1 MKCPE
6 CGGTTTESI
15 GSHSYIGSELPHV
28 ILQGVKIYDCKE
40 CGHGGVVI
48 KKLAELHRV
57 LAKSVAKAPHKLDPG
72 EICFLRKHLGWSG
85 RDFARH
91 FGVSPETVSR
101 WENGKK
107 AMGPT
112 AERLLR
118 LLALTYDPVDEY
130 PLPDEF
136 GARPTRLEV
145 QASLRRKWRVA
156 FTLGLPPTARSG

>member
-6 CGGTTTESI
+6 CGASMAESI
-15 GSHSYIGSELPHV
+15 GTHPYIGAELPNLV
-28 ILQGVKIYDCKE
+28 LVGVKIRTCPE
-40 CGHGGVVI
+40 CGHSSVAI

-57 LAKSVAKAPHKLDPG
+57 LARSIAKAAHKLDPG

-91 FGVSPETVSR
+91 FGVSAETVSR

-118 LLALTYDPVDEY
+118 LFALTYDPVDEY
-130 PLPDEF
+130 PLPDQF
-136 GARPTRLEV
+136 DTRPRHLEIN
-145 QASLRRKWRVA
+145 ASLRRKWSVA
-156 FTLGLPPTARSG
+156 FA

>member
-1 MKCPE
+1 MNCPE
-6 CGGTTTESI
+6 CGGTLTERS
-15 GSHSYIGSELPHV
+15 GNHRYIGAELPDV
-28 ILQGVKIYDCKE
+28 VLVAVKIRTCAQCD
-40 CGHGGVVI
+40 HRSVVI

-57 LAKSVAKAPHKLDPG
+57 LAKGVATAPHKLAPG

-85 RDFARH
+85 QDFARH
-91 FGVSPETVSR
+91 FGVTAETVSR

-118 LLALTYDPVDEY
+118 WLALTYDPVEAY

-136 GARPTRLEV
+136 VTRPRGLEV
-145 QASLRRKWRVA
+145 QVSLHRKWSIEFA
-156 FTLGLPPTARSG
+156 

>member
-1 MKCPE
+1 MRKI
-6 CGGTTTESI
+6 GTACTQ
-15 GSHSYIGSELPHV
+15 SHRYIGDELPNV
-28 ILQGVKIYDCKE
+28 VFLGVKIRTCAE
-40 CGHGGVVI
+40 CGHSSVTI
-48 KKLAELHRV
+48 KKLADLHRV

-118 LLALTYDPVDEY
+118 VLALTYDPLDEY
-130 PLPDEF
+130 PLPDRFET
-136 GARPTRLEV
+136 RPRHLEV
-145 QASLRRKWRVA
+145 QASLRRKWSVEYA
-156 FTLGLPPTARSG
+156 

>member
-6 CGGTTTESI
+6 CSGAITESI
-15 GSHSYIGSELPHV
+15 GSRRYIGDELPNV
-28 ILQGVKIYDCKE
+28 VLLGVKIRTCAE
-40 CGHGGVVI
+40 CGHNSVII
-48 KKLAELHRV
+48 KKLADLHRV

-118 LLALTYDPVDEY
+118 LLALTYDPVDKY
-130 PLPDEF
+130 PLPDESRT
-136 GARPTRLEV
+136 RPTRLEV
-145 QASLRRKWRVA
+145 QASLHRKWSVA
-156 FTLGLPPTARSG
+156 FA

>member
-6 CGGTTTESI
+6 CGGAVTEST
-15 GSHSYIGSELPHV
+15 GNHRYIGNELPNV
-28 ILQGVKIYDCKE
+28 VLLGVKIRTCAE
-40 CGHGGVVI
+40 CGHSSVTI
-48 KKLAELHRV
+48 KKLAGLHRV
-57 LAKSVAKAPHKLDPG
+57 LATCLAEAPHKLDPG

-130 PLPDEF
+130 PLPDEINT
-136 GARPTRLEV
+136 RPAGLKV
-145 QASLRRKWRVA
+145 QASLRRNWSVA
-156 FTLGLPPTARSG
+156 FA

>member
-6 CGGTTTESI
+6 CGGATTESI
-15 GSHSYIGSELPHV
+15 GSHPYIGSELPHV
-28 ILQGVKIYDCKE
+28 ILQGVKFHKCAA
-40 CGHGGVVI
+40 CGHGGVII
-48 KKLAELHRV
+48 KRLAELHRV
-57 LAKSVAKAPHKLDPG
+57 LARSVAKSPHKLAPG

-107 AMGPT
+107 VMGPT

-118 LLALTYDPVDEY
+118 VLALTYDPVDEY
-130 PLPDEF
+130 PLPDQFE
-136 GARPTRLEV
+136 ARPPGFEV
-145 QASLRRKWRVA
+145 KASLQRKWRVVVV
-156 FTLGLPPTARSG
+156 

>member
-6 CGGTTTESI
+6 CGGAITEST
-15 GSHSYIGSELPHV
+15 GSHPYIGSELPHV
-28 ILQGVKIYDCKE
+28 VLQGVKIHKCAE
-40 CGHGGVVI
+40 CGHSSVII

-57 LAKSVAKAPHKLDPG
+57 LARSIAKSPHKLDAG

-85 RDFARH
+85 RNFARH

-118 LLALTYDPVDEY
+118 MLALTYDPVDEY
-130 PLPDEF
+130 PLPDKFET
-136 GARPTRLEV
+136 RPRHLEV
-145 QASLRRKWRVA
+145 QASLHRKWRIA
-156 FTLGLPPTARSG
+156 FA